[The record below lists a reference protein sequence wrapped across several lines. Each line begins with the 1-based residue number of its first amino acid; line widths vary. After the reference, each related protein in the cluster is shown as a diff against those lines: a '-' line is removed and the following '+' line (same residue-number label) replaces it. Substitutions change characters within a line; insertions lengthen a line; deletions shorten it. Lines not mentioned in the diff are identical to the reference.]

1 MKPKESPIQGFR
13 FSAVAA
19 GIKRAGTD
27 RLDMGLIVSDSPTA
41 TAAVTTTN
49 LVFAAPVQITRE
61 RLASGSCQA
70 VLINSGNANAY
81 TGDQGRQDAI
91 DLTGEVA
98 AGLGIESGLIV
109 PMSTGVIGLRL
120 PVDRIRAQIRPLLKG
135 LDRGTFM
142 EVARAMLTTDTRPKT
157 VILEGTLSNGSF
169 KMLGMAKGAGMIA
182 PNMATLLAVI
192 LTDVKIE
199 ANRLRE
205 CLVEANSGTFN
216 CITVDGDTSTNDTV
230 LVMAGAHPEARELG
244 EDRTD
249 WKVFSSLLNDACMSL
264 SRQLVL
270 DGEGATKM
278 VEVRVVGAPGPTAA
292 AKVARTIAES
302 PLVKTAFHGEDPNW
316 GRILCSAGRAGVAFD
331 PNKVDLF
338 IGRVHVVSQG
348 SVTADDW
355 ESAAHRVMQGR
366 EFSILLDL
374 KVGEGEAS
382 LLTTDMSEEYVTINA
397 DYRS

>member
-1 MKPKESPIQGFR
+1 MKLKGSPIQGFR

-41 TAAVTTTN
+41 AAAVTTTN
-49 LVFAAPVQITRE
+49 LVFAAPVQITRQ
-61 RLASGSCQA
+61 RLANGSGQA
-70 VLINSGNANAY
+70 ILINSGNANAY

-91 DLTGEVA
+91 DLTRDVA
-98 AGLGIESGLIV
+98 EGLDIEPDLVV

-120 PVDRIRAQIRPLLKG
+120 PVDRMRPQIRPLLRG
-135 LDRGTFM
+135 LDQGTFM
-142 EVARAMLTTDTRPKT
+142 DVARAMMTTDTRPKT
-157 VILEGTLSNGSF
+157 VNLEGSLSNGAF

-192 LTDVKIE
+192 LTDVEVE

-216 CITVDGDTSTNDTV
+216 RITVDGDTSTNDTV
-230 LVMAGAHPEARELG
+230 IVMTGGHPGARELG
-244 EDRTD
+244 EGQAD
-249 WKVFSSLLNDACMSL
+249 WKAFSSLLGEACMSL

-278 VEVRVVGAPGPTAA
+278 VEVRVVGAPGSAA
-292 AKVARTIAES
+292 ATKVARTIAES

-316 GRILCSAGRAGVAFD
+316 GRILCSAGRSGVAFD

-338 IGRVHVVSQG
+338 IGSVSIVNQGVVA
-348 SVTADDW
+348 TNDW
-355 ESAAHRVMQGR
+355 EAAAHQVMQGR
-366 EFSILLDL
+366 EFTVLLDL
-374 KVGEGEAS
+374 KAGEGEAS
-382 LLTTDMSEEYVTINA
+382 FLTTDMSEEYVTINA